1 MVREETAV
9 VVRDLRENPAYRNGW
24 EDGRFGLSYRLSGE
38 SSTGRETSAG
48 ENLGDDLARRAY
60 YHGHREGQR
69 IRQMLRG
76 DAGLE

>member
-9 VVRDLRENPAYRNGW
+9 AVRNLRENPAYRNGW
-24 EDGRFGLSYRLSGE
+24 EDGRFGLSDGLPTAE
-38 SSTGRETSAG
+38 ETVA
-48 ENLGDDLARRAY
+48 GDDPEADLERRAY